1 MKSKRPPSTSADVPV
16 RIEPHARA
24 AQDALAVHLRLPPI
38 QGRTPGERINF
49 LHALS
54 VESGVV
60 SIAAAIY
67 AGWELSQVREKCTH
81 GSWYAWLE
89 KNTAISPPTALR
101 YIGVYAKHLA
111 EARAALPD
119 PVPSTVPPSAAELEA
134 ACANTDAKT
143 LTDLYVQQGLVKR
156 SSNWGGAR
164 EGSGRPP
171 LLPTDPST
179 GTVVPDGLHR
189 AAAAAWGEIDRLSS
203 RFLAKKFDLALT
215 LAETT
220 VALGNLRALVEA
232 LAKHKKELEPKERKG
247 KR

>member
-1 MKSKRPPSTSADVPV
+1 MKPKPSPKNAPV
-16 RIEPHARA
+16 RIEPASRA
-24 AQDALAVHLRLPPI
+24 ASNALAVHLRLPPI

-54 VESGVV
+54 VKSGVV
-60 SIAAAIY
+60 SVAAAIY
-67 AGWELSQVREKCTH
+67 AGWELAQVREKCTH

-89 KNTAISPPTALR
+89 KNTAISPDTALR

-143 LTDLYVQQGLVKR
+143 LTALYIQQGLVKR
-156 SSNWGGAR
+156 SSIWGGAR
-164 EGSGRPP
+164 EGAGRPP
-171 LLPTDPST
+171 LLPTDSAT

-189 AAAAAWGEIDRLSS
+189 AAVAAWGKIDRLSS

-232 LAKHKKELEPKERKG
+232 LEKHKKELEPKERKG